1 MAITNP
7 DHVNAFTN
15 GGTGGVITQVLPPW
29 HGFGKFI
36 LVLVALSCI
45 QNNIVNTYSSGRSM
59 QAIGRPL
66 AKSLRFVSTVLMF
79 LVFIIADV
87 RRSAKVEKAIDQA
100 KQFFDE
106 PLDRKMQI
114 DIHKTANFKGYCAL
128 LGENADP
135 ENRGDMHEAFNI
147 GPENPND
154 TGTMRGLN
162 QWPIDLPG
170 FKAPVLDLYN
180 SLVDLGKV
188 IFHLFALALDLPE
201 DFFDDKTKN
210 AAAVMRLLHYPPQTG
225 IVDDRVVGIGAHT
238 DYECFTILWQDEVP
252 ALQVLNTANQ
262 WIDAKP
268 IPGTLVLNIGDQF
281 ARWTNDI
288 FKSTRHRVINRSGV
302 RRYSVPLFF
311 GTDYDVKL
319 EASCFQLQPLTR
331 LLKIMLYLLNSLTI
345 RF

>member
-45 QNNIVNTYSSGRSM
+45 QNNIV
-59 QAIGRPL
+59 
-66 AKSLRFVSTVLMF
+66 
-79 LVFIIADV
+79 
-87 RRSAKVEKAIDQA
+87 AKVEKAIDQA

-319 EASCFQLQPLTR
+319 EASCFQLQPLFLR
-331 LLKIMLYLLNSLTI
+331 V
-345 RF
+345 

>member
-45 QNNIVNTYSSGRSM
+45 QNNIV
-59 QAIGRPL
+59 
-66 AKSLRFVSTVLMF
+66 
-79 LVFIIADV
+79 
-87 RRSAKVEKAIDQA
+87 AKVEKAIDQA